1 MLFAMDGALELL
13 GSVPYSDVD
22 AALIPSSEL
31 ATYYDGRFRSFEDEC
46 VEHVELIGERRCAL
60 RTHHSQFQAVDSL
73 RKKVALLQRRLAEVE
88 VQSAKERVRAL
99 RLDSE
104 HKDLHISRREH
115 RDEIRRLLASAKS
128 SPSPSGSKSGGAP
141 GASRCLM
148 RSVET
153 PGGVG
158 EELEA
163 PADVWLQIREDV
175 SALTHEL
182 VVFDAARAERCQRHR
197 DEVTLLEAQHET
209 ELAGLLSERERMA
222 DSLLSYMQLRSEHLT
237 LQREHAAEMEV
248 LKSCNCELVNRT
260 EELSHKGR
268 QSVKDHKQLSK
279 IDAAEHT
286 EYRRIVE
293 VIERQHVGV
302 ARAGL
307 EDVCQDG
314 EARVA
319 ELESETR
326 ALKNRCSDSRRQ
338 RKLALDGLRADLSL
352 VARKLAVLEEV
363 SAQVN
368 GSLGKACC
376 GAEAA
381 WAMLGAAPGRA
392 GPQACA
398 DPQAVPLRQGGPST
412 SPYAS
417 RRLGSTL
424 KPARRCNSGTR
435 ESYKDEGLTRMSGGG
450 IPAH

>member
-1 MLFAMDGALELL
+1 MDAALKLP

-31 ATYYDGRFRSFEDEC
+31 ATYYDRRFSSFEDEC
-46 VEHVELIGERRCAL
+46 AEHVERIGERRCAL
-60 RTHHSQFQAVDSL
+60 RTHHVHLQEVDSL
-73 RKKVALLQRRLAEVE
+73 RQKVGLLQRRLAEVE

-115 RDEIRRLLASAKS
+115 REEIRRLLATANSP
-128 SPSPSGSKSGGAP
+128 PSPSGSKSEGVP

-148 RSVET
+148 RLVET

-163 PADVWLQIREDV
+163 PADLWLKIREDV
-175 SALTHEL
+175 MSLTQEMT
-182 VVFDAARAERCQRHR
+182 VFDAARAERCQRHT
-197 DEVTLLEAQHET
+197 DEVALLEAQLET
-209 ELAGLLSERERMA
+209 ELAGVSAERERLA
-222 DSLLSYMQLRSEHLT
+222 DALLGYVHLRSEHLT
-237 LQREHAAEMEV
+237 LQRGHAAEMEV

-260 EELSHKGR
+260 EELSNKGR
-268 QSVKDHKQLSK
+268 QSVKEHKHLSK
-279 IDAAEHT
+279 TDAAEHT
-286 EYRRIVE
+286 EFRRIVE

-307 EDVCQDG
+307 EDVCQLG
-314 EARVA
+314 EVRVV

-363 SAQVN
+363 AAQVN
-368 GSLGKACC
+368 SSLGKACS
-376 GAEAA
+376 
-381 WAMLGAAPGRA
+381 
-392 GPQACA
+392 QACV
-398 DPQAVPLRQGGPST
+398 DPQAAPLRQGSS

-417 RRLGSTL
+417 RPLGSAF
-424 KPARRCNSGTR
+424 KPARRCKSAARG
-435 ESYKDEGLTRMSGGG
+435 SYKDEGLTRTSGRG
-450 IPAH
+450 IAAN